1 MYYVPQET
9 GYMFKE
15 CTQNVMSY
23 CIYLCKSMVINVM
36 TSKLEHVCY
45 YAGIYKL
52 LVSRHSVY
60 IRLPIMHLSCP
71 GL

>member
-1 MYYVPQET
+1 MYNTGQLKCTFYLLCYKYVHIMYYVPQET

-45 YAGIYKL
+45 YAGI
-52 LVSRHSVY
+52 
-60 IRLPIMHLSCP
+60 
-71 GL
+71 